1 MSTLTCAIG
10 ITTHNRLP
18 ELRRTLGIIAALV
31 PQPEELLICADGCN
45 DGTAQFVRN
54 QYPHA
59 NLIEHPESQGSIR
72 SRIELMQT
80 ATSDIL
86 ISLDDDSYPTDS
98 RFVAQVR
105 ELFTAQPHVAV
116 ASFPQRTDE
125 YPETLDVPN
134 FGPSRYVG
142 DYSDAAAA
150 FRRSVYLQ
158 VEGWL
163 PEFEHAYEEPDYA
176 LQCISGCYA
185 VFYET
190 NITIRH
196 HFTNLMRNEIRTHHR
211 HARNEQWS
219 AWRRCPFPSVL
230 AISIYRALSQ
240 FNYARKR
247 GLAWMIREP
256 SWWLMA
262 LRGLPA
268 ALRKRRPVAAG
279 VYRNW
284 LRLARHPIESREEWE
299 ATFGR
304 RP

>member
-125 YPETLDVPN
+125 YPETFPILAPADTLATTPTPPQP
-134 FGPSRYVG
+134 F
-142 DYSDAAAA
+142 AAASI
-150 FRRSVYLQ
+150 FR
-158 VEGWL
+158 
-163 PEFEHAYEEPDYA
+163 
-176 LQCISGCYA
+176 
-185 VFYET
+185 
-190 NITIRH
+190 
-196 HFTNLMRNEIRTHHR
+196 
-211 HARNEQWS
+211 
-219 AWRRCPFPSVL
+219 
-230 AISIYRALSQ
+230 
-240 FNYARKR
+240 
-247 GLAWMIREP
+247 
-256 SWWLMA
+256 
-262 LRGLPA
+262 LRGGCRNSSTHMRSLITHCSVFQDVTLFFTKQTSQSATTLPTSCGTKSA
-268 ALRKRRPVAAG
+268 PITGTPAMNNGPHGGVAPS
-279 VYRNW
+279 
-284 LRLARHPIESREEWE
+284 HP
-299 ATFGR
+299 F
-304 RP
+304 